1 MSLNHHQRHQLHR
14 IEWGLLRSDPHLA
27 AMLAVF
33 GQLSADQRMP
43 AWEQLPGRPDRVR
56 HAAASIAKMVAV
68 LAAAIGLLFAAVRAL
83 LTAVVVRDR
92 ARPASGARQ
101 QVGPGTETGGRPDP
115 AAGAD

>member
-14 IEWGLLRSDPHLA
+14 IECGLLRSDPHLA

-33 GQLSADQRMP
+33 GRLSADQHMP
-43 AWEQLPGRPDRVR
+43 IWEQLPARPDRVR
-56 HAAASIAKMVAV
+56 QAAASIAKAVAV
-68 LAAAIGLLFAAVRAL
+68 LAAIIGLL
-83 LTAVVVRDR
+83 LTAVVAGHR

-101 QVGPGTETGGRPDP
+101 QAGPGTETGGRPDP

>member
-14 IEWGLLRSDPHLA
+14 IECGLLRSDPHLA

-43 AWEQLPGRPDRVR
+43 TWEQLPTSQNRIRQ
-56 HAAASIAKMVAV
+56 AAASIVKAAAA
-68 LAAAIGLLFAAVRAL
+68 LAAIIGLLFTAVRAL
-83 LTAVVVRDR
+83 LTAVVAGDR
-92 ARPASGARQ
+92 ARPASGAHQ
-101 QVGPGTETGGRPDP
+101 QAGPGTEAGGRPDP